1 MSQAKHS
8 WAELSWAKGQSTAMQ
23 TDRLPPATHFLKRE
37 EKVKENNKKNECY
50 LELVVDATSI
60 MTDLLHFNL
69 LSRAEKG
76 YIYDVYTMYIQCIYI
91 LWQQHGHNFWL
102 SLCVCPINFACFVLF
117 PNPVSNQFA
126 LRPKVCYEII
136 STTAIGNSFHDCPL
150 YFFLSVNRKF
160 SCKLLCRVSS
170 RRAQIKSFLYLLL
183 IKKRKGS
190 PKKVLAWQLWA
201 WE

>member
-1 MSQAKHS
+1 M
-8 WAELSWAKGQSTAMQ
+8 
-23 TDRLPPATHFLKRE
+23 
-37 EKVKENNKKNECY
+37 
-50 LELVVDATSI
+50 
-60 MTDLLHFNL
+60 
-69 LSRAEKG
+69 
-76 YIYDVYTMYIQCIYI
+76 
-91 LWQQHGHNFWL
+91 
-102 SLCVCPINFACFVLF
+102 LF

-190 PKKVLAWQLWA
+190 PRRCLPGNSQLGSRPTLCSHLSVNIGHGSPATPVHFSLFTPHNKQAKKFGRLSTECSENSAIASRAENAQCLGI
-201 WE
+201 